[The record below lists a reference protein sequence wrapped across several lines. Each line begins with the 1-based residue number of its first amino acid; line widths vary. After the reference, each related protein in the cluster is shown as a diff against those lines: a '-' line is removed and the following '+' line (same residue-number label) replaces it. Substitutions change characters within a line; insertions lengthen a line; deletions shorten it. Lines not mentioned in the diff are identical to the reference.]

1 MLKLILVILLYSSLI
16 SSHQSVDNESEI
28 EEIKHPVEEV
38 QTFSNNRKK
47 QTNKVVNNNEE
58 KPQSLEWYVQ
68 TPEEQEIY
76 IQEMENL
83 LNESDDGNDIIIK
96 DVEDEASD
104 LKEIIFTDDFDM
116 WVEDDTTFANVELI
130 Y

>member
-1 MLKLILVILLYSSLI
+1 MLKLLLMILLYSSLI

-58 KPQSLEWYVQ
+58 KPQSLE
-68 TPEEQEIY
+68 
-76 IQEMENL
+76 
-83 LNESDDGNDIIIK
+83 
-96 DVEDEASD
+96 
-104 LKEIIFTDDFDM
+104 
-116 WVEDDTTFANVELI
+116 
-130 Y
+130 

>member
-58 KPQSLEWYVQ
+58 KKTSLEWYVQ

-76 IQEMENL
+76 IQEMEKF
-83 LNESDDGNDIIIK
+83 LNETGEENNIIIR
-96 DVEDEASD
+96 DAENEASD
-104 LKEIIFTDDFDM
+104 LKEIIFKDDFDIQ
-116 WVEDDTTFANVELI
+116 VEQDVIPVNVELI

>member
-58 KPQSLEWYVQ
+58 KKTSLEWYVQ

-76 IQEMENL
+76 IQEMENF
-83 LNESDDGNDIIIK
+83 LNETDEGNNIIIR
-96 DVEDEASD
+96 DAENEASD
-104 LKEIIFTDDFDM
+104 LKEIIFKDDFDIQ
-116 WVEDDTTFANVELI
+116 VEQELFL
-130 Y
+130 

>member
-58 KPQSLEWYVQ
+58 KKTSLEWYVQ

-76 IQEMENL
+76 IQEMEKF
-83 LNESDDGNDIIIK
+83 LNETGEENNIIIR
-96 DVEDEASD
+96 DAENEASD
-104 LKEIIFTDDFDM
+104 LKEIIFKDDFDIQ
-116 WVEDDTTFANVELI
+116 VEQDVIPANVELI